1 MNKALQVF
9 DNKEFGTIRSLT
21 INDVPWFMGKDI
33 CQAFGDKNHNRSLG
47 RIDEEDKREEEIIDS
62 LGRKQTAIFV
72 NESGL
77 YSLLFSMQPQK
88 ANADGISNAYPIEI
102 TDRIEKLHKFKHW
115 VTSEVL
121 PSIRKTGSYSVHM
134 TDYQKMMMETRA
146 ENVRIRKAALL
157 NRIADQYSGT
167 FKQVLQAHAT
177 KELTGEY
184 LLPLPEVGQKTYS
197 AGEIGQVLGISG
209 NMVGRLAIAN
219 NLKTDQYGVWCND
232 KAKGHNKEIPNF
244 RYFENVIPVMQS
256 LAGKGEK

>member
-1 MNKALQVF
+1 MNELQVF
-9 DNKEFGTIRSLT
+9 KNQEFGEIRTLA
-21 INDVPWFMGKDI
+21 IKDEPWFVGKDV
-33 CQAFGDKNHNRSLG
+33 AEVLGYKDTSDALKRHVDSDDKLSRCFTDSG
-47 RIDEEDKREEEIIDS
+47 QSREMYVI
-62 LGRKQTAIFV
+62 

-77 YSLLFSMQPQK
+77 YSLILSSKLPK
-88 ANADGISNAYPIEI
+88 AKE
-102 TDRIEKLHKFKHW
+102 FKHW

>member
-1 MNKALQVF
+1 MNELQVF
-9 DNKEFGTIRSLT
+9 KNQEFGEIRTVTIK
-21 INDVPWFMGKDI
+21 DEPWFVGKDV
-33 CQAFGDKNHNRSLG
+33 AEVLGYKNPQEAIREH
-47 RIDEEDKREEEIIDS
+47 IDEEDKGVSEI
-62 LGRKQTAIFV
+62 LTPGGRQKMPII

-77 YSLLFSMQPQK
+77 YSLILSSKLPK
-88 ANADGISNAYPIEI
+88 AKE
-102 TDRIEKLHKFKHW
+102 FKHW
-115 VTSEVL
+115 VTNEVL
-121 PSIRKTGSYSVHM
+121 PTIRKTGSYSVHM

-256 LAGKGEK
+256 LVGKGEK

>member
-1 MNKALQVF
+1 MNELQVF
-9 DNKEFGTIRSLT
+9 KNQEFGEIRTLA
-21 INDVPWFMGKDI
+21 IKDEPWFVGKDV
-33 CQAFGDKNHNRSLG
+33 AEVLGYKDTSDALKRHVDSDDKLSRCFTDSG
-47 RIDEEDKREEEIIDS
+47 QSREMYVI
-62 LGRKQTAIFV
+62 

-77 YSLLFSMQPQK
+77 YSLILSSKLPK
-88 ANADGISNAYPIEI
+88 AKE
-102 TDRIEKLHKFKHW
+102 FKHW

-244 RYFENVIPVMQS
+244 RYFESVIPVMQN
-256 LAGKGEK
+256 LVKTEKSNN

>member
-1 MNKALQVF
+1 MNELQVF
-9 DNKEFGTIRSLT
+9 KNQEFGEIRTVTIK
-21 INDVPWFMGKDI
+21 DEPWFVGKDV
-33 CQAFGDKNHNRSLG
+33 AEVLGYKNPQEAIREH
-47 RIDEEDKREEEIIDS
+47 IDEEDKGVSEI
-62 LGRKQTAIFV
+62 LTPGGRQKMPII

-77 YSLLFSMQPQK
+77 YSLILSSKLPK
-88 ANADGISNAYPIEI
+88 AKE
-102 TDRIEKLHKFKHW
+102 FKHW

-157 NRIADQYSGT
+157 NRIADQYDGT
-167 FKQVLQAHAT
+167 FKQVLQAYAT

-219 NLKTDQYGVWCND
+219 NLKTDQYGMWYND

-256 LAGKGEK
+256 LVGKGGHS